1 MPPLAIAFLI
11 IVAVSVIGA
20 ILMMFRG
27 KSTFSGYEDLAPEA
41 RAIAK
46 ALTQSEVFRDGSD
59 LVVSGNFRKLPT
71 IVRFS
76 YDENTPGLN
85 IHMKAP
91 ATFTMSVVPKGA
103 RATEGRVMVRTPDDM
118 FDARFTTRSDNPT
131 QAKMFTS
138 GRATMQA
145 LQKVCCSSKTF
156 FTVTPGAIELSELVI
171 PEPYTAQHLN
181 DHIGMM
187 GKLAQQLGEMPGS
200 ESVKIRAMEHE
211 KSSWVLKGAVAAGVL
226 AAVIVVVAA
235 TQDYGKEPHLDSGRN
250 PDAPVGMVGADIP
263 LIPNLK
269 GWRLATDSDFSPAAA
284 NWLRGNDQQ
293 PAARISGNFT
303 GEGPTDAAYLLIN
316 DETGKRRVV
325 MVGHNAMRFDT
336 LFDQV
341 GVIGLLPNDQVASV
355 EWSLPPNG
363 TPAGDG
369 LVVVTDGN
377 DPAAATVFFL
387 QGQKVLIAKPAD
399 YQRLRL
405 E

>member
-1 MPPLAIAFLI
+1 MPPIAVAFGILI
-11 IVAVSVIGA
+11 LVAVAGIVIT
-20 ILMMFRG
+20 MVRG
-27 KSTFSGYEDLAPEA
+27 KSTYSGYESIAGEV

-46 ALTQSEVFRDGSD
+46 TLANAETFRDGND
-59 LVVSGNFRKLPT
+59 VVVSGNYHRLPT
-71 IVRFS
+71 IIRFS
-76 YDENTPGLN
+76 YDENTPGVN

-91 ATFTMSVVPKGA
+91 ATFTMSIVPKGA
-103 RATEGRVMVRTPDDM
+103 RATEGRVLVRTPDDM

-211 KSSWVLKGAVAAGVL
+211 KSSWLLKGAVAAGIL

-250 PDAPVGMVGADIP
+250 PDAPMGMVGADIP
-263 LIPNLK
+263 LIANLK
-269 GWRLATDSDFSPAAA
+269 GWRLATDADFSPAAA
-284 NWLRGNDQQ
+284 GWLRGNGQQ
-293 PAARISGNFT
+293 ASGRISGDFT
-303 GEGPTDAAYLLIN
+303 GQGPVDAAYLLVN
-316 DETGKRRVV
+316 DETGKRRIV
-325 MVGHNAMRFDT
+325 MVGHNALRFDS
-336 LFDQV
+336 LFDQI
-341 GVIGLLPNDQVASV
+341 GVIGLLPADKVSST
-355 EWSLPPNG
+355 EWALSPSG
-363 TPAGDG
+363 TPDGDG
-369 LVVVTDGN
+369 LVVIADGN
-377 DPAAATVFFL
+377 DPASATVFFL
-387 QGQKVLIAKPAD
+387 QGQKVLVAKPAD
-399 YQRLRL
+399 YNSLRL
-405 E
+405 Q